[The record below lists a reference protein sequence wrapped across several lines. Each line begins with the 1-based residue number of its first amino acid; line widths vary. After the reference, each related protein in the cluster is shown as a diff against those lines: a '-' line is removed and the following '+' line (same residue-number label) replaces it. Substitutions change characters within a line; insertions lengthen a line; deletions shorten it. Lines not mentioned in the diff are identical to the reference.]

1 MNIGFNALGLKSKT
15 GGVETYIYNM
25 VKAILLNDSNNN
37 YFLFVGK
44 NTELIFKD
52 LKFKNLKI
60 ITLPIN
66 TNNSILRILAENTL
80 LNLFCIIHHLKL
92 VHHFC
97 NYIPRIFFTK
107 SVVTIHDLGGF
118 FYHEKYPEYNDMHNY
133 YKYMK
138 RELAYTLK
146 KANQIIAIS
155 NFTKSEIMKYYPN
168 TSENKIKVIGQS
180 LDTRKTKNTNTT
192 KTIQDLDINKPYL
205 LSISV
210 IRPHKNMEFLI
221 KVFNILKQK
230 YNIPHQLV
238 IAGGIQLKT
247 NSFIEAI
254 KLSPFKDDIKYLG
267 YIENDIMPILY
278 KNADC
283 FIFPSLYEGF
293 GIPLLEAM
301 EYEIPIVSSN
311 AASLPEVGGDGC
323 IYFNPYD
330 SNETSEIIYKV
341 ISDDNLK
348 ESIKHNKINR
358 NHYYSWA
365 KIGKE
370 MVNMFYQTKKLSEE

>member
-25 VKAILLNDSNNN
+25 VKTILLNDSNNN

-247 NSFIEAI
+247 NSFIDAI

-301 EYEIPIVSSN
+301 EYEIPIASSN
-311 AASLPEVGGDGC
+311 AASLPEVGGDSC

-330 SNETSEIIYKV
+330 SNETSEMIYKLL
-341 ISDDNLK
+341 SDSFLK
-348 ESIKHNKINR
+348 TVLLKKQQEQLNVFCWKNI
-358 NHYYSWA
+358 A
-365 KIGKE
+365 KYILNIYNG
-370 MVNMFYQTKKLSEE
+370 N

>member
-25 VKAILLNDSNNN
+25 VKTILLNDSNNN

-323 IYFNPYD
+323 VYFNPYD
-330 SNETSEIIYKV
+330 ISETSEIIYK
-341 ISDDNLK
+341 ILSDNNLK
-348 ESIKHNKINR
+348 INAIKQQKKQLELFNWQKV
-358 NHYYSWA
+358 A
-365 KIGKE
+365 
-370 MVNMFYQTKKLSEE
+370 KKLLNVFIGEKCE

>member
-25 VKAILLNDSNNN
+25 VKTILLNDSNNN

-323 IYFNPYD
+323 VYFNPYD
-330 SNETSEIIYKV
+330 ISEASEIIYK
-341 ISDDNLK
+341 ILSDTSLK
-348 ESIKHNKINR
+348 KIIKYNQMKR
-358 NHYYSWA
+358 LQYYSWDNIA
-365 KIGKE
+365 KNL
-370 MVNMFYQTKKLSEE
+370 VKKYK

>member
-25 VKAILLNDSNNN
+25 VKAILLNDSKNN

-66 TNNSILRILAENTL
+66 TNNSILRIIAENTL

-138 RELAYTLK
+138 KELAYTLK
-146 KANQIIAIS
+146 KANQVIAIS
-155 NFTKSEIMKYYPN
+155 NFTKSEIIKYYPN

-210 IRPHKNMEFLI
+210 IRPHKNMEFLVKI
-221 KVFNILKQK
+221 FNILKQK

-330 SNETSEIIYKV
+330 TNTAIENLYRILSKNEIIKSLISFQKMQLDYFSWNIVAQQVIDLYKEV
-341 ISDDNLK
+341 
-348 ESIKHNKINR
+348 
-358 NHYYSWA
+358 
-365 KIGKE
+365 
-370 MVNMFYQTKKLSEE
+370 

>member
-1 MNIGFNALGLKSKT
+1 M
-15 GGVETYIYNM
+15 
-25 VKAILLNDSNNN
+25 
-37 YFLFVGK
+37 
-44 NTELIFKD
+44 
-52 LKFKNLKI
+52 
-60 ITLPIN
+60 
-66 TNNSILRILAENTL
+66 
-80 LNLFCIIHHLKL
+80 
-92 VHHFC
+92 
-97 NYIPRIFFTK
+97 
-107 SVVTIHDLGGF
+107 VTIHDLGGF

-138 RELAYTLK
+138 KELAYTLK
-146 KANQIIAIS
+146 KANQVIAIS
-155 NFTKSEIMKYYPN
+155 NFTKSEIIKYYPK

-210 IRPHKNMEFLI
+210 IRPHKNLEFLI

-230 YNIPHQLV
+230 YNIPHKLI

-254 KLSPFKDDIKYLG
+254 RLSPFKDDIKYLG

-278 KNADC
+278 KNTDC

-293 GIPLLEAM
+293 GIPILEAM

-330 SNETSEIIYKV
+330 SNEASEMIYK
-341 ISDDNLK
+341 ILSDNNLK
-348 ESIKHNKINR
+348 INAIKQQKKQLELFNWQKV
-358 NHYYSWA
+358 A
-365 KIGKE
+365 
-370 MVNMFYQTKKLSEE
+370 KKLLNVFIGEKCE